1 MQLRGVFI
9 CNEGDTMDKPFKTID
24 EQLDILR
31 NRGLDID
38 NELEARNA
46 LSTYGYYEIVN
57 GYKSFLLKRDSTEKQ
72 FLENESFSH
81 LLSLYE
87 LDKEIRNG
95 VIQATLEVEIALR
108 TAIAYTISERFGAIE
123 SSYLRKSN
131 YMRGKKREGSNRY
144 PLHQLFDKLDKILQ
158 EDLEPYKHYREVHGN
173 IPPWILLKGTTFGN
187 LVNFYKLLK
196 PTEKSKVISMCY
208 GLEERFITDSIKN
221 MFTQTLNLI
230 HSYRNRAAHSG
241 RIFSYKSNKSIVYNE
256 VFHNQMKISLDDYN
270 NGKGQTG
277 LSTLLT
283 ALYLF
288 KNKRIHFLLEF
299 AIYYN
304 TKLHCKKY
312 SNDLT
317 LLCHETE
324 IDKHL
329 FEKNFER
336 FS

>member
-1 MQLRGVFI
+1 MS
-9 CNEGDTMDKPFKTID
+9 KPFKTID
-24 EQLDILR
+24 EQLEILR
-31 NRGLDID
+31 GRDLTID
-38 NELEARNA
+38 NEMVARNA
-46 LSTYGYYEIVN
+46 LLSYGYYEIVN
-57 GYKSFLLKRDSTEKQ
+57 GYKTFLLKQDCEEEQ
-72 FLENESFSH
+72 FIENETFSH

-95 VIQATLEVEIALR
+95 VMEATLEVEIALR
-108 TAIAYTISERFGAIE
+108 TAIAYTISEKFGSDE
-123 SSYLRKSN
+123 SLYLRRSN

-196 PTEKSKVISMCY
+196 PSEKTKVISICY
-208 GLEERFITDSIKN
+208 GLEESFITESIKN
-221 MFTQTLNLI
+221 MFSQTLNLI

-241 RIFSYKSNKSIVYNE
+241 RIFSYKSDKSIVYNE
-256 VFHNQMKISLDDYN
+256 VFHKQMDISLEEYN
-270 NGKGQTG
+270 DGKGQTG

-304 TKLHCKKY
+304 TKQHCEKY
-312 SNDLT
+312 PNDLT

-324 IDKHL
+324 IDRHS
-329 FEKNFER
+329 FETNFKR